1 MKKILFSI
9 LILLAAA
16 TFGYSQEVISEV
28 QEYISYQDSLFVL
41 KTTRITRTGYEG
53 LNDTTVSYTA
63 PTDTAGLVT
72 QLRNGYINSA
82 NTATARIR
90 AASPFKTIL
99 SDYAAEKAV
108 LAELG
113 FSLDSMLVDQY
124 ANAYTGRWRVFAN
137 GGSSFF
143 VDVAKHP
150 TQPGLLRAT
159 GTAGEGNFNVLLY
172 GRHFFRITLQNA
184 NVQYLTWNGNS
195 TEQPVYQ
202 PPATISIPSALVP
215 ASTVRMVKVR

>member
-1 MKKILFSI
+1 MKKILFF
-9 LILLAAA
+9 LFLLAASLI
-16 TFGYSQEVISEV
+16 GYSQEVMSEV
-28 QEYISYQDSLFVL
+28 QQYVAYQDSLFVL
-41 KTTRITRTGYEG
+41 KTTRVVGTGYEG
-53 LNDTTVSYTA
+53 LNDTLVSYTA

-72 QLRNGYINSA
+72 QLRNGYLNGA
-82 NTATARIR
+82 NIATARIR
-90 AASPFKTIL
+90 AASPFRTIL
-99 SDYAAEKAV
+99 AEYAAEKAV
-108 LAELG
+108 LAGLG
-113 FSLDSMLVDQY
+113 FSLDSMLVEQY

-137 GGSSFF
+137 GGSSFL

-150 TQPGLLRAT
+150 KQPGLLRAT

-184 NVQYLTWNGNS
+184 NVQYLAWNGNS

-202 PPATISIPSALVP
+202 PPATIVIPSALVP